1 MKPIGRPRWRM
12 KKSEVGSVSSPTIL
26 RRYFSSSSSGYSARG
41 GSCHHRL
48 TCGSRSQRRTSGRS
62 ASVSS
67 GKSYSGSGV
76 LGEAKPRERLGLRNA
91 VVGPTAGP
99 GIGADLLGD
108 VVRVEAHAREHARDV
123 RLHRLLGQLVVGGA

>member
-26 RRYFSSSSSGYSARG
+26 RRYFSSSSSGYVARG
-41 GSCHHRL
+41 GSCHQRL

-62 ASVSS
+62 ASVSA

-76 LGEAKPRERLGLRNA
+76 FGETEAGEGLRLRDA
-91 VVGPTAGP
+91 VVRPATAP
-99 GIGADLLGD
+99 VIGADLLGD
-108 VVRVEAHAREHARDV
+108 VVGVQADTRK
-123 RLHRLLGQLVVGGA
+123 